1 MIEPSPDHSSS
12 HHSKKGD
19 REDWWEDQ
27 PRATTIHSSY
37 LNKAQ
42 LKDYAYTLL
51 LVTWRKNQQ
60 NILLLW
66 GEKCLTFCFGF
77 KHLSHYEERK
87 FQNAKQRDIR
97 EYILSLLKQK
107 DAELVLKM
115 QISKP
120 LENP

>member
-1 MIEPSPDHSSS
+1 M
-12 HHSKKGD
+12 
-19 REDWWEDQ
+19 
-27 PRATTIHSSY
+27 
-37 LNKAQ
+37 AQ
-42 LKDYAYTLL
+42 LKDYADTLL

-66 GEKCLTFCFGF
+66 GEQCLTFCFGF